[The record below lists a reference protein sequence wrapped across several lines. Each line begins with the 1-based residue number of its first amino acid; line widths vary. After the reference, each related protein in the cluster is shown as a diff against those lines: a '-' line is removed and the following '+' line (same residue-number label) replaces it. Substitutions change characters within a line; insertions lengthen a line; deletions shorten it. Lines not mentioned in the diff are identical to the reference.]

1 MSKLTPY
8 PRTFRRV
15 LVRNR
20 LIRSLFII
28 FALWNLIELHLI
40 LRNISE
46 ADHDHSYREQPRQ
59 KERIYIASV
68 NWNNEPIMRSHWS
81 QALVNL
87 AWKLGPENLYISI
100 YESGSW
106 DNTKGAL
113 MELDRELA
121 RMQIPRNITLSP
133 VTHQDEI
140 AAPPGDH
147 GWIVT
152 PAGKKELRRIPY
164 LSRIR
169 NLSLEPLQE
178 LAAQGI
184 TFDKVL
190 FLNDVVFTVRTRI
203 SLQLT
208 LSLLLEHC
216 KLTFVQA
223 NDVFELLDTN
233 DGNYAAACSLDF
245 SKPPNYYDTFA
256 LRDVSGHEA
265 VMSTWPFFQDP
276 VSRYAMKS
284 MSPVPVTSCWNGI
297 GKSIQV
303 KPCLSIHPSHLTRQ
317 SRNAR
322 RALHR
327 IPATRIPWNRRLPR
341 RIPS

>member
-1 MSKLTPY
+1 MTKLTPY

-40 LRNISE
+40 LRSISE
-46 ADHDHSYREQPRQ
+46 TDHDHSYREQPRQ

-68 NWNNEPIMRSHWS
+68 NWNNEHIMRSHWS
-81 QALVNL
+81 QALVDL
-87 AWKLGPENLYISI
+87 AWKLGPDNIYISI
-100 YESGSW
+100 YESGSY

-113 MELDRELA
+113 IELDRELA
-121 RMQIPRNITLSP
+121 RMQIPRSITLSP

-152 PAGKKELRRIPY
+152 PSGKKELRRIPY

-190 FLNDVVFTVRTRI
+190 FLNDVVFTVSTTSI
-203 SLQLT
+203 LSSIELSSLTCIQP
-208 LSLLLEHC
+208 
-216 KLTFVQA
+216 
-223 NDVFELLDTN
+223 NDVFELLSTN

-256 LRDVSGHEA
+256 LRDASGHEA

-276 VSRYAMKS
+276 VSRYAMKH

-297 GKSIQV
+297 GKSSQV
-303 KPCLSIHPSHLTRQ
+303 SPSHP
-317 SRNAR
+317 
-322 RALHR
+322 
-327 IPATRIPWNRRLPR
+327 I
-341 RIPS
+341 